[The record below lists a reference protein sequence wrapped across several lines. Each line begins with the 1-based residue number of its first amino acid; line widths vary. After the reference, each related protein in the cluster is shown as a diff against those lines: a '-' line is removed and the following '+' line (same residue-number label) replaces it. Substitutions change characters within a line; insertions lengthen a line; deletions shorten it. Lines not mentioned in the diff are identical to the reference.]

1 MQQLQ
6 DLQGKAATILHAS
19 CASPWSINILI
30 QTHDAQV
37 CPAKQCGRS
46 PVWQKLRMPPASAL
60 AHRLAVI
67 CQARAC
73 CPQRHCRCPQRIWKM
88 SCRLG
93 NRPKHPVPD
102 TGLSCQAMWKIARL
116 AETLNAPSKR
126 FGASPCCHLPGAG
139 MLASKALQPQRIWKM
154 SCRLGN
160 RPKHPVPDTGHA
172 NLGAQTSWIRGV
184 CSTKLAP
191 HPAGGVYH
199 CWHRC
204 RHNSDA
210 SAARG

>member
-1 MQQLQ
+1 MLEFDSLLQKRDHAICSMMQQLQ

-102 TGLSCQAMWKIARL
+102 TG
-116 AETLNAPSKR
+116 
-126 FGASPCCHLPGAG
+126 
-139 MLASKALQPQRIWKM
+139 
-154 SCRLGN
+154 
-160 RPKHPVPDTGHA
+160 HA